1 MLKKK
6 TICKVGCSHFAS
18 TQSRNKTYRQI
29 QCTSVSE
36 LSNRFYFVFSR
47 FHYNITPSFGHQS
60 LIIPDLMFYHVLHCC
75 ITSSKLSNEI
85 LNEFL
90 VIFFNEKSNL
100 FFLYLGWE
108 GGGGRPRKC
117 TKDFFFVWFILN

>member
-18 TQSRNKTYRQI
+18 TQTPNKTYRQI

-36 LSNRFYFVFSR
+36 LSNHFYFVFSR
-47 FHYNITPSFGHQS
+47 FHCDTTPPFGHQS
-60 LIIPDLMFYHVLHCC
+60 LIIPDLICYHVLHFC
-75 ITSSKLSNEI
+75 ITSSKLSNKI

-108 GGGGRPRKC
+108 GGGGGRPRKC
-117 TKDFFFVWFILN
+117 TKDFFFV